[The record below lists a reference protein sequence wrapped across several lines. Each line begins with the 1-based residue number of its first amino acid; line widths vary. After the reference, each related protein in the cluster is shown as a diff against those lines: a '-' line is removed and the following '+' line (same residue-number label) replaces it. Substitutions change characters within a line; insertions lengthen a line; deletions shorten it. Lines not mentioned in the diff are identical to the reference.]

1 MKTNNSFICSLH
13 KDGNMSFRRKKI
25 RIKCICKGEKSEI
38 IFSKKECEDVSE
50 TNEHALEHVVTL
62 DPTIEKT
69 KSY

>member
-1 MKTNNSFICSLH
+1 
-13 KDGNMSFRRKKI
+13 MSFRRKKI